1 MKKIFTILFFFLV
14 CISNAQRTMF
24 GGQNNYVA
32 PVVVGPPALVTEGLV
47 LNLDAGNLSS
57 YPGTGT
63 KWTDLS
69 GKGNHG
75 TLYNSVT
82 YNSSNQGSL
91 VFNGYENGQRPNPY
105 VLLPTNTDFDFGSG
119 DFAVEMWIYMRST
132 NDHPNFLS
140 INVDAATNY
149 AAIRLSYYL
158 GNLGVAHSNNNS
170 TWLSGPG
177 SGTSF
182 TLNAWKHIVLS
193 RISGQAT
200 LYLDGISKLTYSLP
214 ASLMSNKLNVIGT
227 ITPNFGDPGYFN
239 LSGNIAITRIYN
251 GRGLTST
258 EVSTHFDLLK
268 TRFGL

>member
-1 MKKIFTILFFFLV
+1 MMKKIFTLLLILSAF
-14 CISNAQRTMF
+14 ISNAQESFFR
-24 GGQNNYVA
+24 GNNNYVA
-32 PVVVGPPALVTEGLV
+32 PAGPPSLVSALVLD
-47 LNLDAGNLSS
+47 LDAGNTSS
-57 YPGTGT
+57 YPGSGT
-63 KWTDLS
+63 RWTDLS

-82 YNSSNQGSL
+82 YNSSNLGSL
-91 VFNGYENGQRPNPY
+91 VFNGYENGQGPNPY

-119 DFAVEMWIYMRST
+119 DFTVELWIYMTPT

-140 INVDAATNY
+140 INVDQATNY
-149 AAIRLSYYL
+149 AAIRLSAYQ
-158 GNLGVAHSNNNS
+158 GNLGVAHSSNNS
-170 TWLSGPG
+170 SWLSGPG

-227 ITPNFGDPGYFN
+227 ITPNFYSPGYFN
-239 LSGNIAITRIYN
+239 LSGKIAVTRIYK
-251 GRGLTST
+251 GRGFTAAEALTQ
-258 EVSTHFDLLK
+258 FDLTK
-268 TRFGL
+268 SRFSL

>member
-1 MKKIFTILFFFLV
+1 MKKLLILFFLFSAFT
-14 CISNAQRTMF
+14 SNAQRTLF
-24 GGQNNYVA
+24 GGNNNYVA
-32 PVVVGPPALVTEGLV
+32 PVGPPSLASAIV
-47 LNLDAGNLSS
+47 LDLDAGNTSS
-57 YPGTGT
+57 YPGSGT
-63 KWTDLS
+63 RWTDLS

-82 YNSSNQGSL
+82 YNSSNLGSL
-91 VFNGYENGQRPNPY
+91 VFNGYENGQGPNPY

-119 DFAVEMWIYMRST
+119 DFTIELWIYMTST

-140 INVDAATNY
+140 INVDEATNY
-149 AAIRLSYYL
+149 AAIRLSAYQ
-158 GNLGVAHSNNNS
+158 GNLGVLHSSNNS
-170 TWLSGPG
+170 SWLSGPG

-227 ITPNFGDPGYFN
+227 ITPNFYSPGYFN
-239 LSGNIAITRIYN
+239 LSGKIAVTRIYK
-251 GRGLTST
+251 GKGLTST
-258 EVSTHFDLLK
+258 EVLTNFNLTKS
-268 TRFGL
+268 RFGL

>member
-1 MKKIFTILFFFLV
+1 MKKIFTLLFLLSAFT
-14 CISNAQRTMF
+14 SNAQRTLF
-24 GGQNNYVA
+24 GGNNNYVA
-32 PVVVGPPALVTEGLV
+32 PVGPPALATAGLV
-47 LNLDAGNLSS
+47 LNLDAGNTSS
-57 YPGTGT
+57 YPGSGT
-63 KWTDLS
+63 TWTDVS
-69 GKGNHG
+69 GKGNYG

-119 DFAVEMWIYMRST
+119 DFTIELWIYMTPT

-140 INVDAATNY
+140 INVDQATNY
-149 AAIRLSYYL
+149 AAIRLSAYQ
-158 GNLGVAHSNNNS
+158 GSLGVLHSSTNS
-170 TWLSGPG
+170 SWLSGPG

-227 ITPNFGDPGYFN
+227 ITPVIGDPGYFN
-239 LSGNIAITRIYN
+239 LSGKIAVTRIYK
-251 GRGLTST
+251 GRGLTASEALT
-258 EVSTHFDLLK
+258 NFSLIKSRFDL
-268 TRFGL
+268 

>member
-1 MKKIFTILFFFLV
+1 MMKNLLTLLFLLTAFT
-14 CISNAQRTMF
+14 SQAQRTLF
-24 GGQNNYVA
+24 GGNNNYVA
-32 PVVVGPPALVTEGLV
+32 PVGPPSLASTLV
-47 LNLDAGNLSS
+47 LDLDAGNSAS
-57 YPGTGT
+57 YAGTGPT
-63 KWTDLS
+63 WTDLS

-75 TLYNSVT
+75 TLVNSVT

-91 VFNGYENGQRPNPY
+91 VFNGYENGQGPNPY

-119 DFAVEMWIYMRST
+119 DFTVEMWIYMTPT

-158 GNLGVAHSNNNS
+158 GNLGVAHSSTNS
-170 TWLSGPG
+170 SWLSGPG

-200 LYLDGISKLTYSLP
+200 IYIDGISKLTYSLP
-214 ASLMSNKLNVIGT
+214 ASLMSNQLNVIGT
-227 ITPNFGDPGYFN
+227 ITPNFYNPGYFN
-239 LSGNIAITRIYN
+239 LSGKIAVTRIYK
-251 GRGLTST
+251 GRGFTAAEAL
-258 EVSTHFDLLK
+258 THFDLTK
-268 TRFGL
+268 SRFGL